1 MKGLERTMFRSIRWT
16 LQMWHAAILAT
27 VLIVFGWV
35 VFYLEQ
41 VTTYQQIDE
50 GLNRMADLVAAGL
63 RPAGGPRFRRPR
75 SPDNPRPETTPAA
88 REGLIAK
95 NPNEKSPSST
105 TPSPISPSDSKS
117 LNAEPSTKT
126 TGEKAVAEK
135 TAANG
140 TRVGA
145 ENGSNVERGDTADSG
160 SRPQGSPADGPGA
173 PSFGGRR
180 GPRPEVRLELN
191 EDFPRFFEEELG
203 TTAYFVVWR
212 GDGEVRLKSQSAA
225 DVPLPDL
232 HPSPHAEPVR
242 LVRQRG
248 EFREII
254 HEGRPG
260 RTGRP
265 SYILVG
271 RSIEDDVA
279 ALHKKGLMLIGAGLA
294 VLAAGLIG
302 GYWFSGRAIKPIES
316 ISAAAAEISLSNL
329 SRRIDVSGT
338 ETELTGL
345 ARTLNQMIDRLESAF
360 SQQVRFTADAS
371 HELRTPLAV
380 ILSHAELALDKNRPA
395 NELRETIETCR
406 RSALRMKT
414 VVESLLTLARF
425 DSGELQLECRP
436 IDLARITADCAALV
450 RSLAEKRR
458 ITLELDLESAGL
470 VADPDRM
477 SQVVTNLLTNA
488 IRYNHDDGRV
498 VMTTRSSKSDV
509 VLSISDTGIGI
520 GPEHLPHIFERFYRV
535 DKARSRKDG
544 GIGLGLAICKS
555 IVEAHGGQIAV
566 TSSEPGGTQFEVRL
580 PKRGTPVAADARE
593 SEQGRLEPL
602 AMSAK
607 G

>member
-1 MKGLERTMFRSIRWT
+1 
-16 LQMWHAAILAT
+16 
-27 VLIVFGWV
+27 
-35 VFYLEQ
+35 
-41 VTTYQQIDE
+41 VTTYQQIDAN
-50 GLNRMADLVAAGL
+50 LDRMADLVAAGL
-63 RPAGGPRFRRPR
+63 RFSGGRQRRSFRQN
-75 SPDNPRPETTPAA
+75 DVVRPEPNVANRDGAA
-88 REGLIAK
+88 NKAANDKGRDRAA
-95 NPNEKSPSST
+95 T
-105 TPSPISPSDSKS
+105 DSKETAGNETARS
-117 LNAEPSTKT
+117 VPAPQVTQ
-126 TGEKAVAEK
+126 GE
-135 TAANG
+135 TPG
-140 TRVGA
+140 LP
-145 ENGSNVERGDTADSG
+145 GS
-160 SRPQGSPADGPGA
+160 Q
-173 PSFGGRR
+173 GRR
-180 GPRPEVRLELN
+180 GPPNFELN
-191 EDFPRFFEEELG
+191 EDFPKFFEDELG
-203 TTAYFVVWR
+203 TTAYFVLFL
-212 GDGEVRLKSQSAA
+212 GDGHVLLKSTSAA
-225 DVPLPDL
+225 DVPLPEL
-232 HPSPHAEPVR
+232 HPEPHAAPLR

-248 EFREII
+248 NLREII
-254 HEGRPG
+254 YQR
-260 RTGRP
+260 RRD
-265 SYILVG
+265 YLLVG
-271 RSIEDDVA
+271 RSIESDVA
-279 ALHKKGLMLIGAGLA
+279 ALHERAWVLAGISAA

-302 GYWFSGRAIKPIES
+302 GFWFSGRVIKPIAT
-316 ISAAAAEISLSNL
+316 ISATAAEISLSNL

-436 IDLARITADCAALV
+436 VDLSRIAGDCAALI
-450 RSLAEKRR
+450 RPLAEKRR
-458 ITLELDLESAGL
+458 ITMELDLESAGL
-470 VADPDRM
+470 IADPDRM

-566 TSSEPGGTQFEVRL
+566 TSSEQGGTQFEVRL
-580 PKRGTPVAADARE
+580 PKRGALVAADARE

>member
-1 MKGLERTMFRSIRWT
+1 MFRSIRWT

-35 VFYLEQ
+35 VFHLIR
-41 VTTYQQIDE
+41 VTTYQQIDAN
-50 GLNRMADLVAAGL
+50 LDRMADLVAAGL
-63 RPAGGPRFRRPR
+63 RPRRPLRPFDGPRADVNGPARDSAVAKGPEEKSAGNPVATVSENKTASENKTPPETKTS
-75 SPDNPRPETTPAA
+75 SPESKASSKSTTDGPAPPPTPFALSESPGVPGFSVGRGQRPE
-88 REGLIAK
+88 
-95 NPNEKSPSST
+95 
-105 TPSPISPSDSKS
+105 
-117 LNAEPSTKT
+117 
-126 TGEKAVAEK
+126 
-135 TAANG
+135 
-140 TRVGA
+140 
-145 ENGSNVERGDTADSG
+145 
-160 SRPQGSPADGPGA
+160 
-173 PSFGGRR
+173 
-180 GPRPEVRLELN
+180 PRFALN

-203 TTAYFVVWR
+203 TNAYFVVWR
-212 GDGEVRLKSQSAA
+212 GDHVLLKSQAA
-225 DVPLPDL
+225 GDIPLPDL
-232 HPSPHAEPVR
+232 HPAPHEPPVR

-248 EFREII
+248 DFREIV
-254 HEGRPG
+254 HQGWRG
-260 RTGRP
+260 

-271 RSIEDDVA
+271 RSIESDIA
-279 ALHKKGLMLIGAGLA
+279 TLHKDGFLLGGVGTA

-302 GYWFSGRAIKPIES
+302 GFWFSRRAIKPIEA

-380 ILSHAELALDKNRPA
+380 ILSHAELALDKTRPA
-395 NELRETIETCR
+395 HELRETIETCR
-406 RSALRMKT
+406 RSALRMKS

-436 IDLARITADCAALV
+436 VDLARIVGDGVGLV

-458 ITLELDLESAGL
+458 IAIELDLESAGL
-470 VADPDRM
+470 VADSDRI
-477 SQVVTNLLTNA
+477 SQVVMNLLTNA

-498 VMTTRSSKSDV
+498 SVTTRSSKGEV
-509 VLSISDTGIGI
+509 ILNISDTGIGI
-520 GPEHLPHIFERFYRV
+520 APEHLPHIFERFYRV

-544 GIGLGLAICKS
+544 GIGLGLAISRS
-555 IVEAHGGQIAV
+555 IVEAHGGQITV
-566 TSSEPGGTQFEVRL
+566 TSVAEGGSQFEVRL
-580 PKRGTPVAADARE
+580 PKRGAAVPEEKRDSEE
-593 SEQGRLEPL
+593 SRLQVP

>member
-1 MKGLERTMFRSIRWT
+1 MFRSIRWT

-35 VFYLEQ
+35 VFDL
-41 VTTYQQIDE
+41 VRVNTYQHIDD
-50 GLNRMADLVAAGL
+50 GLDRMAYLVVAGL
-63 RPAGGPRFRRPR
+63 GPPRRSFRPR
-75 SPDNPRPETTPAA
+75 DPSRPEPNPAAA
-88 REGLIAK
+88 REGIAAR
-95 NPNEKSPSST
+95 NPSEKSAS
-105 TPSPISPSDSKS
+105 
-117 LNAEPSTKT
+117 
-126 TGEKAVAEK
+126 EKAVNRAGDKKSSDAGTTSKLAGEQTPAEK
-135 TAANG
+135 ITSEAPR
-140 TRVGA
+140 T
-145 ENGSNVERGDTADSG
+145 GS
-160 SRPQGSPADGPGA
+160 DG
-173 PSFGGRR
+173 RMR
-180 GPRPEVRLELN
+180 GPRSGPRLELN

-203 TTAYFVVWR
+203 ETAYFMVWLA
-212 GDGEVRLKSQSAA
+212 DGRVLLKSPSAEGI
-225 DVPLPDL
+225 PLPEL
-232 HPSPHAEPVR
+232 HPAPHEHPVQQ
-242 LVRQRG
+242 VRQRG
-248 EFREII
+248 DLREII
-254 HEGRPG
+254 RQGRRG
-260 RTGRP
+260 

-271 RSIEDDVA
+271 RSITTDLA
-279 ALHKKGLMLIGAGLA
+279 ALQKFGWLLVGVGLA

-302 GYWFSGRAIKPIES
+302 GFWFSRRAIKPIEA

-436 IDLARITADCAALV
+436 VDLSRIAGDCAALI
-450 RSLAEKRR
+450 RPLAEKRR
-458 ITLELDLESAGL
+458 IALELDLESAGL
-470 VADPDRM
+470 IADSDRL
-477 SQVVTNLLTNA
+477 SQVVTNLLTNS
-488 IRYNHDDGRV
+488 IRYNHDDGHV
-498 VMTTRSSKSDV
+498 VLTTRSSKSDV
-509 VLSISDTGIGI
+509 ILTISDTGIGI

-566 TSSEPGGTQFEVRL
+566 TSSEQGGTQFQVRL
-580 PKRGTPVAADARE
+580 PKRGAPVAEEPRE
-593 SEQGRLEPL
+593 SEEGRLEPV

>member
-1 MKGLERTMFRSIRWT
+1 MFRSIRWT

-41 VTTYQQIDE
+41 ETTYQQIDE
-50 GLNRMADLVAAGL
+50 GLNRMADLVTAGL
-63 RPAGGPRFRRPR
+63 RPAGGSRFRRPFR
-75 SPDNPRPETTPAA
+75 SPENPRPEGSPAA
-88 REGLIAK
+88 REALIAK

-105 TPSPISPSDSKS
+105 TPNATSTSESKS
-117 LNAEPSTKT
+117 LNAEPSTKST
-126 TGEKAVAEK
+126 VEKAVAEK
-135 TAANG
+135 TAPNG
-140 TRVGA
+140 TRLGT
-145 ENGSNVERGDTADSG
+145 ENAPNVERGDTADSG
-160 SRPQGSPADGPGA
+160 SRPQGSPAEGPA
-173 PSFGGRR
+173 SPSSTGRR
-180 GPRPEVRLELN
+180 GPRPDLRLELN

-212 GDGEVRLKSQSAA
+212 GDGHVLLKSQSAS
-225 DVPLPDL
+225 DVPLPDY
-232 HPSPHAEPVR
+232 PSPHAEPVR
-242 LVRQRG
+242 VVRQRG

-254 HEGRPG
+254 HEGR
-260 RTGRP
+260 RDRAGRP

-279 ALHKKGLMLIGAGLA
+279 ALHKKGWMLGGAGLA

-302 GYWFSGRAIKPIES
+302 GFWFSGRAIKPIEA

-436 IDLARITADCAALV
+436 VDLSRIAGDCAALI
-450 RSLAEKRR
+450 RPLAEKRR
-458 ITLELDLESAGL
+458 ITMELDLESAGL
-470 VADPDRM
+470 IADSDRL

-498 VMTTRSSKSDV
+498 VLTTRSSKSDV
-509 VLSISDTGIGI
+509 ILTISDTGIGI
-520 GPEHLPHIFERFYRV
+520 RPEHLLHIFERFYRV

-566 TSSEPGGTQFEVRL
+566 TSSEQGGTQFEVRL
-580 PKRGTPVAADARE
+580 PKRGTPVAEESRE
-593 SEQGRLEPL
+593 SEGGRLEPL

>member
-1 MKGLERTMFRSIRWT
+1 MFRSIRWT

-35 VFYLEQ
+35 LFYF
-41 VTTYQQIDE
+41 VRVNTYQHIDD
-50 GLNRMADLVAAGL
+50 GLDRMVYLVLAGL
-63 RPAGGPRFRRPR
+63 GPPRRSLRPR
-75 SPDNPRPETTPAA
+75 DSSRPEANPPAA
-88 REGLIAK
+88 RDGIAART
-95 NPNEKSPSST
+95 PGEKSAS
-105 TPSPISPSDSKS
+105 
-117 LNAEPSTKT
+117 
-126 TGEKAVAEK
+126 EKAVSRA
-135 TAANG
+135 
-140 TRVGA
+140 
-145 ENGSNVERGDTADSG
+145 GDTSSG
-160 SRPQGSPADGPGA
+160 GGTPKLGGDKSPPEKIASEPPRLGSDG
-173 PSFGGRR
+173 RQR
-180 GPRPEVRLELN
+180 GPRGPRGVELN

-203 TTAYFVVWR
+203 ETAYFVVWLA
-212 GDGEVRLKSQSAA
+212 DGRVLLKSPSA
-225 DVPLPDL
+225 DEVPLPEL
-232 HPSPHAEPVR
+232 HPAPHEHPVQ

-248 EFREII
+248 DLREVIRQ
-254 HEGRPG
+254 GR
-260 RTGRP
+260 RD

-271 RSIEDDVA
+271 RSIRPDLAE
-279 ALHKKGLMLIGAGLA
+279 LRKFGLLLAGVGMA

-302 GYWFSGRAIKPIES
+302 GFWFSGRAIKPIEA

-380 ILSHAELALDKNRPA
+380 ILSHAELALDKSRPA
-395 NELRETIETCR
+395 QELRETIETCR
-406 RSALRMKT
+406 RSALRMKS

-436 IDLARITADCAALV
+436 VDLSRIAGDCAALI
-450 RSLAEKRR
+450 RPLAEKRH
-458 ITLELDLESAGL
+458 IALELDLESAGL
-470 VADPDRM
+470 IADSDRL

-488 IRYNHDDGRV
+488 IRYNHDNGQV
-498 VMTTRSSKSDV
+498 ILTTRSSKSDV
-509 VLSISDTGIGI
+509 ILTITDTGIGI

-566 TSSEPGGTQFEVRL
+566 TSSEQGGTQFEVRL
-580 PKRGTPVAADARE
+580 PKRGTPVAEESRE
-593 SEQGRLEPL
+593 SEDARLEPL
-602 AMSAK
+602 AISAK